1 MKKLIELLFNQSLR
15 DLFKYKSFFL
25 LIFVLILADR
35 LLKTA
40 SKSIQAVID
49 LPEIDSLGIQV
60 ANYVFNHLLQD
71 ILTQLTN
78 WRTLLIVVLL
88 FLLKQLI
95 SMWPSSDMRRMHRL
109 ERERFGL
116 IASLVAIHGK
126 QVVWDAIAVGTAV
139 GVTGVWI
146 LFSWLLGYLYWSV
159 EPGTMALMLT
169 AGLSALI
176 LPITMAGFSFSSK
189 LAVISKGSFKEK
201 LALFFQLLIKR
212 RVLVGA
218 WLFFLFRIAVET
230 VFVVILP
237 LLILWTMDNAIIR
250 ITIAGLIAT
259 PFYSFLKM
267 ASFKFFLFI
276 YQPYPLVAEEY
287 ASYYQTQPA

>member
-1 MKKLIELLFNQSLR
+1 
-15 DLFKYKSFFL
+15 
-25 LIFVLILADR
+25 
-35 LLKTA
+35 
-40 SKSIQAVID
+40 
-49 LPEIDSLGIQV
+49 
-60 ANYVFNHLLQD
+60 
-71 ILTQLTN
+71 
-78 WRTLLIVVLL
+78 
-88 FLLKQLI
+88 
-95 SMWPSSDMRRMHRL
+95 
-109 ERERFGL
+109 
-116 IASLVAIHGK
+116 
-126 QVVWDAIAVGTAV
+126 
-139 GVTGVWI
+139 
-146 LFSWLLGYLYWSV
+146 
-159 EPGTMALMLT
+159 MLT

>member
-212 RVLVGA
+212 RVLIGA

-237 LLILWTMDNAIIR
+237 LLILWTMDNAVIR

-287 ASYYQTQPA
+287 ASYYQTQPD